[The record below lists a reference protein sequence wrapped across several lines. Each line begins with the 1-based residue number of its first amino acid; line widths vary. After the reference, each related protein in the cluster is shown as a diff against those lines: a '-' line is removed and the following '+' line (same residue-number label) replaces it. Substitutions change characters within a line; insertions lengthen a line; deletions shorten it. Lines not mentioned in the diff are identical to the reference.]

1 MTIKE
6 KLTKIAE
13 DMPKVYEAGKTEGI
27 AEGKQAEYDAFWD
40 ALQENG
46 KRTAYNRGFS
56 GASWNDKTF
65 FPKYDIK
72 PMWAIVGTFIEC
84 GVTDLEARLKECGVV
99 LDTSNN
105 YNYGQVFSSGKFTII
120 PEIVF
125 SGFAG
130 VTYETFA
137 NTSALHTI
145 RKITLLEGFNQAMVD
160 TFTKC
165 TALENV
171 VFEGVIPK
179 SINMQWSEKLT
190 KASITSVIN
199 ALSTTATG
207 QTATFSKTAVNNAF
221 ATTAGAGNGSTSAEW
236 LALVATR
243 SNWTIA
249 LA

>member
-1 MTIKE
+1 MSITANVERAKAD
-6 KLTKIAE
+6 LDAA
-13 DMPKVYEAGKTEGI
+13 YA
-27 AEGKQAEYDAFWD
+27 AGKQAEYDAFWD
-40 ALQENG
+40 TLQENG

-65 FPKYDIK
+65 FPKYDIR
-72 PMWAIVGTFIEC
+72 PSWAIVGTFIEC

-105 YNYGQVFSSGKFTII
+105 ANYGQVFHSGAFTIL

-125 SGFAG
+125 SGFASSM
-130 VTYETFA
+130 YETFA
-137 NTSALHTI
+137 KTSALHTI
-145 RKITLLEGFNQAMVD
+145 RKISLLEGFNQAMND

-165 TALENV
+165 DALENV

-179 SINMQWSEKLT
+179 NINMQWSTKLS
-190 KASITSVIN
+190 KASIMSIMG

-207 QTATFSKTAVNNAF
+207 QTVTFSLTAVNTAF
-221 ATTAGAGNGSTSAEW
+221 ATTAGGTDGSTSAEW
-236 LALVATR
+236 AALIATR
-243 SNWTIA
+243 PNWTIA